1 MEKLLTWISYCWQD
15 TQQTLSISA
24 SHILSVDHFEGY
36 TFSFKVLCLLFLD
49 LWEYGQ
55 RVSTS
60 CAWEGSVS
68 CWLVLCLWTDTIF
81 QIIRWY
87 LLFPVVFWCSVF
99 EQMGWF
105 DLESTETRRV
115 LEGMCVFHYGV
126 WKATEQRWETQ
137 RKSKLA
143 LCRLASIVASAAILT
158 FRGVLSLC
166 LWKRL

>member
-1 MEKLLTWISYCWQD
+1 MRWRSYWLGFLIADRTPSKHSAFQHLISLVWIILKATLLVSRFC
-15 TQQTLSISA
+15 
-24 SHILSVDHFEGY
+24 V
-36 TFSFKVLCLLFLD
+36 CLLFLD

-68 CWLVLCLWTDTIF
+68 CWLILCLWTDTIF

-87 LLFPVVFWCSVF
+87 LLFPLVFWCPVF

-105 DLESTETRRV
+105 DLESPETRRV
-115 LEGMCVFHYGV
+115 LEGMCVFHHGV

-137 RKSKLA
+137 RKSKWGF
-143 LCRLASIVASAAILT
+143 V
-158 FRGVLSLC
+158 
-166 LWKRL
+166 